1 MIWYPLRLATSSRSD
16 DLGGRAIA
24 DVLGRSGL
32 PDGPVLDSSEVSDD
46 AGALVSE
53 GVLAGTSLR
62 TLVAEHPEE
71 LVGPGWRGDRFPLS
85 VTFVDGSGA
94 LPVHVRPAAAGRR
107 AGAGAG
113 TPPEDDAT
121 GTWHVLAAASGA
133 SAWCGVREGTDADA
147 LRAGLLAD
155 DVGSVLRTLPVSAG
169 DTVLVPGGAPHC
181 FGPGTLLYEI
191 QPGTTAP
198 AASLLRGGRHGSPGD
213 DPERRA
219 AVEAVVR
226 ATRADAQATVR
237 GAVAAAGD
245 DGVRRLVCCDGPSV
259 GLQRWRSA
267 APVTVLRRFASVQV
281 LSNLGDPVR
290 VRTSTWDGELGR
302 ARSLVLPAAL
312 GRVHLQGRL
321 DLLIGHLPT
330 LRATPRSASAPGEVA
345 VAGRSSAR

>member
-1 MIWYPLRLATSSRSD
+1 MIWYPLRLGTTSRAD

-32 PDGPVLDSSEVSDD
+32 PDGPVLDSSEVSDGD
-46 AGALVSE
+46 AAVVGE
-53 GVLAGTSLR
+53 GVLAGASLR
-62 TLVAEHPEE
+62 DLVEEHPED

-85 VTFVDGSGA
+85 VTFVDGSSA
-94 LPVHVRPAAAGRR
+94 LPVHVRP
-107 AGAGAG
+107 GA
-113 TPPEDDAT
+113 PEDLQGGPT

-133 SAWCGVREGTDADA
+133 SAWCGVREGTTENA

-155 DVGSVLRTLPVSAG
+155 DVGAVLQTLPVGAG

-198 AASLLRGGRHGSPGD
+198 VASLARGGRHGSPAD
-213 DPERRA
+213 DPGRRA
-219 AVEAVVR
+219 AVDAVVR
-226 ATRADAQATVR
+226 ATRWPAQATVR
-237 GAVAAAGD
+237 GALAAPD
-245 DGVRRLVCCDGPSV
+245 EDGVRRLVCCDGPSV

-267 APVTVLRRFASVQV
+267 RPVTVLHRFSSVQV

-321 DLLIGHLPT
+321 DLLIGHLP
-330 LRATPRSASAPGEVA
+330 APDAAAPGRPAPGRAA
-345 VAGRSSAR
+345 VAGRAFPR